1 MMNAHAHVNRRRHD
15 RYLLPSMYTEVAV
28 RLMDEEKVTRE
39 GHAYDISKGG
49 LRFELDHAIN
59 PGTKI
64 ALRITLPGAASLRAA
79 ERKPVFATGN
89 VVWLHEDDLEQPGPV
104 RMACVFSSFC
114 QPGDEERL
122 MRRLKSG
129 QFSIAA

>member
-1 MMNAHAHVNRRRHD
+1 MNAHAHVNRRRFD
-15 RYLLPSMYTEVAV
+15 RYVLPSMYTQVAV
-28 RLMDEEKVTRE
+28 RLLDEERFNYE

-49 LRFELDHAIN
+49 LRFELDRPIE
-59 PGTKI
+59 PGTQI
-64 ALRITLPGAASLRAA
+64 ALRITLPGASMLRVV
-79 ERKPVFATGN
+79 ERKPVFAMGN

-104 RMACVFSSFC
+104 RMACVFRNFC

-129 QFSIAA
+129 QFSLAA